1 MMLSILESICH
12 YETCFCFVLQ
22 NHYETC
28 FCFVLQI
35 TLRNKIFKTV
45 CLVNFFKCVCM
56 IFKR

>member
-22 NHYETC
+22 NRYETC

-45 CLVNFFKCVCM
+45 WL
-56 IFKR
+56 IFLSVSV